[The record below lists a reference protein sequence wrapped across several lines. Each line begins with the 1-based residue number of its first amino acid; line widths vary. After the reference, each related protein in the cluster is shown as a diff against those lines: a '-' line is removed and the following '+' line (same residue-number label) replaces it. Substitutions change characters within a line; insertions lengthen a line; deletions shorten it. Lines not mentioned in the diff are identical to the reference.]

1 MDVREIT
8 EKYHLNVY
16 KRFNLILKGGKGVK
30 LFDDKGKEYID
41 FLSGIGVNALGYNHE
56 VVISALKEGIGKLLH
71 VSNLFYTEELA
82 LLSKRLIEASGFS
95 KVFFTNSGTEANELA
110 IKMVRRYGSSKGR
123 FEIIALKNS
132 FHGRSMGSLSIT
144 GREKYHRGFKPL
156 LNGVKFVPLNDK
168 DAFVEAFTPETA
180 GVFLETIQGEGGM
193 RVIDRE
199 YISFVREFT
208 QDKDVLLVVDEV
220 QTGMGR
226 TGKFLS
232 FMNFDVKP
240 DITTMAKA
248 LGGGL
253 PMGAV
258 LTTEKVA
265 EVMDYGSHG
274 CTFGG
279 NPFVARVSLSVLN
292 FILKDGFLDEV
303 IVKGEYLKKRLSDE
317 IGSLPFVKGIGGM
330 GLMVGIYIDGFK
342 PRDIA
347 EKILDRG
354 VIVGTSGEDTIRLL
368 PPLIIN
374 KGEIDEG
381 VKIISSVLKELS

>member
-41 FLSGIGVNALGYNHE
+41 FLSGIGVNALGCNHE
-56 VVISALKEGIGKLLH
+56 VVVSALKEGIGKLLH

-279 NPFVARVSLSVLN
+279 NPFIARVSLSVLN

-330 GLMVGIYIDGFK
+330 GLMVGVYIDGFK

>member
-1 MDVREIT
+1 MDAREIT

-16 KRFNLILKGGKGVK
+16 KRFNLTLKEGKGVK

-56 VVISALKEGIGKLLH
+56 VVVSALKEGIGKLLH

-193 RVIDRE
+193 RVVDRE
-199 YISFVREFT
+199 YILFVREFT

-258 LTTEKVA
+258 LTTEKLA

-279 NPFVARVSLSVLN
+279 NPFIARVSLSVLN

-303 IVKGEYLKKRLSDE
+303 IVKGEYLKKRLSEE

-354 VIVGTSGEDTIRLL
+354 AIVGTSGEDTIRLL

>member
-56 VVISALKEGIGKLLH
+56 VVVSALKEGIGRLLH

-279 NPFVARVSLSVLN
+279 NPFIARVSLSVLN

-303 IVKGEYLKKRLSDE
+303 IVKGEYLKKRLSEE

>member
-1 MDVREIT
+1 MDVKEVT

-16 KRFNLILKGGKGVK
+16 KRFNLILKEGKGVK
-30 LFDDKGKEYID
+30 LFDDKGREYID

-56 VVISALKEGIGKLLH
+56 IVISALREGIGKLLH

-82 LLSKRLIEASGFS
+82 HLLKKLSEVSGLP
-95 KVFFTNSGTEANELA
+95 KIFFTNSGTEANELA
-110 IKMVRRYGSSKGR
+110 IKMVRRYGSSKGK

-132 FHGRSMGSLSIT
+132 FHGRTMGSLSIT

-156 LNGVKFVPLNDK
+156 LNGVKFVPLNDRN
-168 DAFVEAFTPETA
+168 AFLDAFTPETA

-193 RVIDRE
+193 RVVDRD

-208 QDKDVLLVVDEV
+208 KEKDVLLVIDEV

-232 FMNFDVKP
+232 FMHFDIKP
-240 DITTMAKA
+240 DIVTMAKA

-279 NPFVARVSLSVLN
+279 NPLIAKISLSVLE
-292 FILKDGFLDEV
+292 FISRKEFLSEV
-303 IVKGEYLKKRLSDE
+303 NIKGEYLKMKLTE
-317 IGSLPFVKGIGGM
+317 KLKGIPFVKGIGGM
-330 GLMVGIYIDGFK
+330 GLMVGIYIDEFK
-342 PRDIA
+342 PREIA

-374 KGEIDEG
+374 KGEIDKG
-381 VKIISSVLKELS
+381 VEVISSVLKELS

>member
-56 VVISALKEGIGKLLH
+56 VVVSALKEGIGKLLH

-279 NPFVARVSLSVLN
+279 NPFIARVSLSVLN

>member
-16 KRFNLILKGGKGVK
+16 KRFNLTLKEGKGVK

-303 IVKGEYLKKRLSDE
+303 IVKGEYLKKRLSEE

>member
-168 DAFVEAFTPETA
+168 DAFVKAFTPETA

-279 NPFVARVSLSVLN
+279 NPFIARVSLSVLN

-303 IVKGEYLKKRLSDE
+303 IVKGEYLKKRLSEE

-374 KGEIDEG
+374 KGEIDKG

>member
-56 VVISALKEGIGKLLH
+56 VVVSALKEGIGKLLH

-82 LLSKRLIEASGFS
+82 LLSKRLIEESGFS

-279 NPFVARVSLSVLN
+279 NPFIARVSLSVLN

-303 IVKGEYLKKRLSDE
+303 IVKGEYLKKRLSEE

>member
-56 VVISALKEGIGKLLH
+56 VVVSALKEGIGKLLH

-279 NPFVARVSLSVLN
+279 NPFIARVSLSVLN

-303 IVKGEYLKKRLSDE
+303 IVKGEYLKKRLSEE

>member
-16 KRFNLILKGGKGVK
+16 KRFNLTLKGGKGVK

-168 DAFVEAFTPETA
+168 DAFVKAFTPETA

-279 NPFVARVSLSVLN
+279 NPFIARVSLSVLN

-303 IVKGEYLKKRLSDE
+303 IVKGEYLKKRLSEE